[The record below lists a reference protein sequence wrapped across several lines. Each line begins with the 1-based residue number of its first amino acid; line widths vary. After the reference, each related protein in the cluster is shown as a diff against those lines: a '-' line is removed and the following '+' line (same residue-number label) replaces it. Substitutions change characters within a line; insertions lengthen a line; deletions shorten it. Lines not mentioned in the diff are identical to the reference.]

1 MAVWCD
7 GHKAVFPLVST
18 KGKEIQIF
26 REPVNE
32 NQRNLIVS
40 LEKHRSEKLPGPGP
54 ESLLP
59 ASWQRQI
66 NKLNTRAGVKGMMP
80 ASRTLHSC

>member
-1 MAVWCD
+1 M
-7 GHKAVFPLVST
+7 FPPVST

-26 REPVNE
+26 REPDNE
-32 NQRNLIVS
+32 NQRNLIVP
-40 LEKHRSEKLPGPGP
+40 LEKHWSEKLPGPGP

-66 NKLNTRAGVKGMMP
+66 NKLNTRAGVKCMML